1 MAMSDPDAE
10 TALGSN
16 AGFISKT
23 RWFARKASTVPIS
36 TTKTVESAETAMS
49 FGCELVD
56 AAAGL
61 CRRVTLYQFE
71 VELHN

>member
-1 MAMSDPDAE
+1 MAMSDPDAA

-16 AGFISKT
+16 AGFVRKT

-36 TTKTVESAETAMS
+36 ATKIVESAATAMS
-49 FGCELVD
+49 FGCALVG

-61 CRRVTLYQFE
+61 RRHDALR
-71 VELHN
+71 